1 MIEQLS
7 GNKSTNN
14 PTGFEMSH
22 LKIDSR
28 AVRNAL
34 QQVVENKLENCNGC
48 KLDQAILDACIE
60 NVFFLGKLKELNH
73 IVTGG
78 RGDIE
83 NAFDQYASIIEKQ
96 LLQQDDNGN
105 KMERPISMEKI
116 DGTMGRY
123 IDKLKKILFKV
134 DSFQEV
140 EEGTKF
146 NTSVKE
152 EKRKIVDE
160 YMSKFTGARFLEE
173 MNRQYNERLQIS
185 AHAHFMTVMTRKVS
199 DKLESFKSKNEK
211 IDESNS
217 KKLRSIATLFFD
229 LDGLKMLNDMSLGGY
244 ESGDKALWVMARA
257 LTNSKLKEWT
267 EGLDIELVPAHRS
280 GDEFLLGIVAEDSV
294 DLADDSLTFQG
305 VDGETVERTSLVKYI
320 GDYIKKTVQNFGQ
333 EDKSSINS
341 DKDESTEPQNN
352 KDNQDKKNQV
362 KTPPSMRDIIDFSNK
377 EQRDKFEEE
386 TRKMPGELQKL
397 FNEDFQYQLSCSY
410 GYATLEDGFKRNV
423 EDKLDF
429 GDKDLTYETIVYKL
443 TGRGLVD
450 SASDKM
456 KIDKKDG
463 RLKRVGSSR
472 LEDRLLEILY
482 RTGREQR
489 DWYIDKADFIEIEKV
504 LFEFRDEVLE
514 LREKIKKAEVK
525 LKIERRRKKGGENVI
540 KHNAQMSAQ
549 IVSEK
554 NKTIINLE
562 EQLASLRDQNNK
574 LAGQLNGIEE

>member
-1 MIEQLS
+1 MAEQLTEHKAMS
-7 GNKSTNN
+7 N
-14 PTGFEMSH
+14 PTRFEMSH

-60 NVFFLGKLKELNH
+60 NIFFLGKLKELNH

-96 LLQQDDNGN
+96 LLQQGDN
-105 KMERPISMEKI
+105 KI
-116 DGTMGRY
+116 ENIIDRY
-123 IDKLKKILFKV
+123 VGKFKKILFKET
-134 DSFQEV
+134 SFQDVGENI
-140 EEGTKF
+140 EF
-146 NTSVKE
+146 DNFVKK
-152 EKRKIVDE
+152 EKAKIVNE

-173 MNRQYNERLQIS
+173 INRQYNERLQIPT
-185 AHAHFMTVMTRKVS
+185 HTHFMTVMTRKVS
-199 DKLESFKSKNEK
+199 DKLESFKNRNEK
-211 IDESNS
+211 IDDNNS
-217 KKLRSIATLFFD
+217 RKLRSIATLFFD

-257 LTNSKLKEWT
+257 LTNSKLKEWA

-280 GDEFLLGIVAEDSV
+280 GDEFLLGIVAEDNV

-333 EDKSSINS
+333 EDKSNINS

-362 KTPPSMRDIIDFSNK
+362 KAPQSMNDIIDFSDK
-377 EQRDKFEEE
+377 EQRNKFEEE
-386 TRKMPGELQKL
+386 TRKMPDELQQL
-397 FNEDFQYQLSCSY
+397 FNEHFQYQLSCSY
-410 GYATLEDGFKRNV
+410 GYATLEDGFKRNI

-456 KIDKKDG
+456 KIDKRYG
-463 RLKRVGSSR
+463 RLRRANSSN

-489 DWYIDKADFIEIEKV
+489 NWYMDKEDFAEIEKV

-514 LREKIKKAEVK
+514 LREKIKKAEMK

-540 KHNAQMSAQ
+540 KHNAKMSAQ